1 MVFLTKFSKCVS
13 LKLNFIFLQTESFVR
28 VTSNQV
34 HRLLPHIPQKFYR
47 LAKSQKAAQ
56 LLAMIKNNVAKEHP
70 VIIFR

>member
-1 MVFLTKFSKCVS
+1 MEFSKCVS

-47 LAKSQKAAQ
+47 LGRSQKAAQ
-56 LLAMIKNNVAKEHP
+56 LLAMIKNDVAKEHP

>member
-1 MVFLTKFSKCVS
+1 MVLVTKITKCVS
-13 LKLNFIFLQTESFVR
+13 LKHSFIFLQTESLER

-47 LAKSQKAAQ
+47 LGKSQKAAQ
-56 LLAMIKNNVAKEHP
+56 LLAMVKNNVAKEHP